1 MTVIS
6 TENRW
11 RIALTQAG
19 LLKGYFRDLQL
30 PRPTE
35 YTYLDYSEII
45 PQSQGGVA
53 KQGNI
58 VLTLGWDRLSRYQI
72 YLLESY
78 RANTTGGVIYLTIDK
93 ANMESP
99 GFDWID
105 CSGYIGIIQFA
116 NMPGARGNVKTGVQL
131 VVNNITVLVDPS
143 TFT

>member
-1 MTVIS
+1 MTVLS

-19 LLKGYFRDLQL
+19 LLKGYFRDLGI

-35 YTYLDYSEII
+35 PTYLPYSEVV

-53 KQGNI
+53 LQGYINI
-58 VLTLGWDRLSRYQI
+58 TLVWERLNRFQL

-78 RANTTGGVIYLTIDK
+78 RANVTGGLIYLTIDK
-93 ANMESP
+93 GNGDSP

-105 CSGYIGIIQFA
+105 ISGQVGVIQFA
-116 NMPGARGNVKTGVQL
+116 NMPKSRGNVKTGTQWVI
-131 VVNNITVLVDPS
+131 NNITILADPAS
-143 TFT
+143 F